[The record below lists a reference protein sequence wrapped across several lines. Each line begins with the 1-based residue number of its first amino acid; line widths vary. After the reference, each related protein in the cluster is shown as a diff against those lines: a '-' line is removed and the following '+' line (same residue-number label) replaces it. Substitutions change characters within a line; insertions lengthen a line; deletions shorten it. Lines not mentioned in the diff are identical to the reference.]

1 MSEADDKR
9 QRIQAKVAASQERL
23 QRDNAALPAA
33 PARTRFPDAYP
44 PEDYTTLAK
53 EYPWLAMAAG
63 LGAGLLVGALLPK
76 GFGGKLGKRALGAAA
91 VAGEL
96 GLALSKQ
103 AGEKAAEAGREGVAR
118 AGEGAS
124 RVRGHVSR
132 MADPARSRARN
143 AGLVLARE
151 AIRLA
156 TRVGK

>member
-9 QRIQAKVAASQERL
+9 QRIRDKVAASQERL
-23 QRDNAALPAA
+23 QRESANLPATPS
-33 PARTRFPDAYP
+33 PARFPDAYP
-44 PEDYTTLAK
+44 PEDYASLAK

-76 GFGGKLGKRALGAAA
+76 GFGGKLGKRALAVAT

-103 AGEKAAEAGREGVAR
+103 AGEKAAEAARDGVTR
-118 AGEGAS
+118 AGQGANRVRSQVS
-124 RVRGHVSR
+124 RV
-132 MADPARSRARN
+132 ADHTRTRARG
-143 AGLVLARE
+143 AGLAIARE

-156 TRVGK
+156 ARVRK